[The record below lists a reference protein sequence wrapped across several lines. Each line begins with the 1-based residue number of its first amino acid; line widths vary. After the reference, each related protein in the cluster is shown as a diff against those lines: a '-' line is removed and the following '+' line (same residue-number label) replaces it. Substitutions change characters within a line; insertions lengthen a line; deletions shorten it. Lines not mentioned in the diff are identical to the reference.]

1 MDHVCSQLEKILFI
15 CDRYNRMFAAKEAA
29 KQELLRTKGDVSA
42 ARSLYVLGLH
52 HKQRVCSLNVMDF
65 WSLKPSIFAAVGLTI
80 NEPLEQQHIS
90 GIHAG
95 GCNPEGHC
103 GADCC

>member
-1 MDHVCSQLEKILFI
+1 MRAVNLKKPLI

-52 HKQRVCSLNVMDF
+52 HKQRVCSLNVMD
-65 WSLKPSIFAAVGLTI
+65 I
-80 NEPLEQQHIS
+80 LESEAKYFCSRRSNNQ
-90 GIHAG
+90 
-95 GCNPEGHC
+95 
-103 GADCC
+103 